1 MLLTTNYFAGADRK
15 EMLRFITNDPVK
27 SLEVGCREGNHSK
40 LLKIKF
46 PTLTETWGIE
56 PDSNQQLVK
65 NAKEN
70 LDYFIND
77 YLTKDTDLPRNY
89 FDLILFNDVLEH
101 MYDPWDILLLSKE
114 LLTENGI
121 LVISLPNVRHRS
133 ILFNLLFKDDFEY
146 KDQGILDITHI
157 RFFTETTM
165 KKMLEDCGYEI
176 LKIEK
181 TADYSEKPLKKYKN
195 IIRDMLTP
203 KRFRSLN
210 VVQFGITAKVKN
222 HK

>member
-1 MLLTTNYFAGADRK
+1 MLISTKYTQGADRK
-15 EMLRFITNDPVK
+15 EMLRFITNEPKK

-40 LLKIKF
+40 LLKHSFK
-46 PTLTETWGIE
+46 TLNETWGIE
-56 PDSNQQLVK
+56 PDSDLQLIQEAK
-65 NAKEN
+65 NN

-77 YLTKDTDLPRNY
+77 YMTKESELPRKY

-114 LLTENGI
+114 LLTNDGI

-146 KDQGILDITHI
+146 KDQGILDITHV

-165 KKMLEDCGYEI
+165 RKMLEDCGYEV

-181 TADYSEKPLKKYKN
+181 TADYSEKTIKKYKN
-195 IIRDMLTP
+195 IIRDILTP

-210 VVQFGITAKVKN
+210 VVQFGITAKVK
-222 HK
+222 K

>member
-1 MLLTTNYFAGADRK
+1 MIL
-15 EMLRFITNDPVK
+15 
-27 SLEVGCREGNHSK
+27 
-40 LLKIKF
+40 
-46 PTLTETWGIE
+46 GI
-56 PDSNQQLVK
+56 
-65 NAKEN
+65 
-70 LDYFIND
+70 FC
-77 YLTKDTDLPRNY
+77 
-89 FDLILFNDVLEH
+89 F
-101 MYDPWDILLLSKE
+101 LSKE

-222 HK
+222 RK